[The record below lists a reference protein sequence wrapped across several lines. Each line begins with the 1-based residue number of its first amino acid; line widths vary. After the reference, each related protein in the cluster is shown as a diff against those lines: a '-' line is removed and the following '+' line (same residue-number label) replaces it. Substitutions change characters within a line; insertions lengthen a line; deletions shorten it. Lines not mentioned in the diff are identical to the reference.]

1 MSAGKIE
8 AALKSVSPEP
18 ILCWCYG
25 QSLEARYSA
34 RSAGGAAGAA
44 GAAIGQ
50 AVLSRRLAKVRSA
63 DAVPLPAAMVVA
75 VSASRILFFHRR
87 SVQDGPVAALQR
99 DQVQAV
105 HRGHFWHRLDLTSS
119 AVDGRRVYTVMVLG
133 PGRGPRRLRQVI
145 RELGRSGA
153 QALR

>member
-1 MSAGKIE
+1 MSAGKTE

-50 AVLSRRLAKVRSA
+50 AVLNRRLAKVRPA
-63 DAVPLPAAMVVA
+63 NAVPLPPGMVVA
-75 VSASRILFFHRR
+75 VSASRILILSRR
-87 SVQDGPVAALQR
+87 ALNDGPVAVLQR
-99 DQVQAV
+99 DQVQV
-105 HRGHFWHRLDLTSS
+105 IHRGHLWHRVDLTSAAS
-119 AVDGRRVYTVMVLG
+119 DGHRVYTVMVLG
-133 PGRGPRRLRQVI
+133 LGRGPRRFRQVI

-153 QALR
+153 QAIR

>member
-1 MSAGKIE
+1 MSVRKTE

-50 AVLSRRLAKVRSA
+50 AVLNRRLAKVRSA
-63 DAVPLPAAMVVA
+63 DAVPLPPAMVVA
-75 VSASRILFFHRR
+75 VSASRVLIFHRR
-87 SVQDGPVAALQR
+87 SVQDGPVTTLQR

-105 HRGHFWHRLDLTSS
+105 HRGHFWHRLDLTSD
-119 AVDGRRVYTVMVLG
+119 AVNGRRVYTVMVLG
-133 PGRGPRRLRQVI
+133 PGRGPRRFRQVI
-145 RELGRSGA
+145 GELGRSGA
-153 QALR
+153 PALR